1 MAGALFTDLYELT
14 MSDSYLERGLDGPAT
29 FELFVRSLPDRR
41 RFLVACGLEPAL
53 DHLEAL
59 TPTPA
64 ECDWLEGT
72 GRFGPELLER
82 LAGLRFTG
90 DVWAVPEGELVFAG
104 EPLVRVTA
112 PLVEASVV
120 ETAMLNL
127 VGHST
132 MVASKAARVA
142 LACDGRP
149 FVDFS
154 ARRDHGPSAAL
165 LGARATFVGGAAGTS
180 LVAAGMAYG
189 IPLSGTMAHAYVLR
203 LGDEEEAFRAYARAA
218 RGEVTLL
225 LDTFDTEEG
234 ARRAA
239 RVASELAAEGRFVTG
254 VRLDSGDLVADS
266 RVVRAVL
273 DEAGCTEV
281 RILVS
286 GDLDEYAIA
295 DLVAAGVPVDGF
307 GVGTRLGT
315 SADEPALGVV
325 YKLVAD
331 VDGPRAKRSPG
342 KVTLPGAKQVWRRRE
357 EGGAPVTDV
366 LALEDEM
373 VDGSEPLLWQVVAGG
388 RRVLRPPLS
397 EARERCAAAVASLSP
412 ALRDLHPEPSPPFP
426 VVLSP
431 ALHALAEAVG
441 GRLGTPVVGEERHG

>member
-1 MAGALFTDLYELT
+1 
-14 MSDSYLERGLDGPAT
+14 MSASYLERGLDGWAT
-29 FELFVRSLPDRR
+29 FELFVRSLPDAR

-59 TPTPA
+59 TPTRA
-64 ECDWLEGT
+64 ESEWLEGT

-90 DVWAVPEGELVFAG
+90 DVWAVPEGELVFPG
-104 EPLVRVTA
+104 EPLLRVTA

-120 ETAMLNL
+120 ETALLNV

-142 LACDGRP
+142 LACEGRP

-165 LGARATFVGGAAGTS
+165 LGARAAYVGGAAGTS
-180 LVAAGMAYG
+180 LVSAGMAYG
-189 IPLSGTMAHAYVLR
+189 LPLSGTMAHAYVLR

-225 LDTFDTEEG
+225 LDTYDTEEG

-239 RVASELAAEGRFVTG
+239 RVARELAAEGRTVTG
-254 VRLDSGDLVADS
+254 VRLDSGDLVVCS
-266 RVVRAVL
+266 KTVRRVL
-273 DEAGCTEV
+273 DEAGCTDV
-281 RILVS
+281 RIIVS
-286 GDLDEYAIA
+286 GDLDEYVVT
-295 DLVAAGVPVDGF
+295 DLLAAGAPVDAF

-315 SADEPALGVV
+315 SADVPHLGVV

-342 KVTLPGAKQVWRRRE
+342 KVTLPGAKQVWRRRD
-357 EGGAPVTDV
+357 GAGVPVGDV
-366 LALEDEM
+366 LALEDE
-373 VDGSEPLLWQVVAGG
+373 VVPEAEPLLRQVVAGG
-388 RRVLRPPLS
+388 RRLSRPPLL
-397 EARERCAAAVASLSP
+397 EARERCTAAVRALPPELRSL
-412 ALRDLHPEPSPPFP
+412 AVEAVPPFP
-426 VVLSP
+426 VELTP
-431 ALHALAEAVG
+431 GLLALAEVVG
-441 GRLGTPVVGEERHG
+441 GPLGGAEVGEERIG